1 RTNERTDGLKNAH
14 VPPLCSPRSPHD
26 DGESP
31 MREHKGPAW
40 PSKRTEKARQR
51 RERELII
58 LYYVHTSALCSTG
71 LLFSGCTNSHP
82 PESDTS
88 PLSFSILDESEM
100 YA

>member
-1 RTNERTDGLKNAH
+1 TDGLKNAH

-26 DGESP
+26 GESP
-31 MREHKGPAW
+31 MREHKGP
-40 PSKRTEKARQR
+40 PGRTEKTRQR
-51 RERELII
+51 RETKSYYNNNEII

-88 PLSFSILDESEM
+88 PLSFSILVESEM

>member
-1 RTNERTDGLKNAH
+1 ALMNVSNQPDCRYYHQSKSYYNNE
-14 VPPLCSPRSPHD
+14 LC
-26 DGESP
+26 
-31 MREHKGPAW
+31 
-40 PSKRTEKARQR
+40 
-51 RERELII
+51 I
-58 LYYVHTSALCSTG
+58 HTSVFCSTG